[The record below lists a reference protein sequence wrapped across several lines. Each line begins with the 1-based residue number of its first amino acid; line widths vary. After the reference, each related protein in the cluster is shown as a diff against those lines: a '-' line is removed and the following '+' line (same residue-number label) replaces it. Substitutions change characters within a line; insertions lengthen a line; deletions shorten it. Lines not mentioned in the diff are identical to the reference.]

1 MLYYKSMIETKLTFT
16 YVTPLQGRHKTY
28 TLRTVGMTK
37 KASKAEAMKMFMKE
51 KGPLGMKD
59 RMGCIKSIQFRKV
72 KDCWDLV

>member
-1 MLYYKSMIETKLTFT
+1 MNYSTRSISARRKKPQHSPYC
-16 YVTPLQGRHKTY
+16 QH
-28 TLRTVGMTK
+28 TVGMTK

-59 RMGCIKSIQFRKV
+59 RMGCIESIQFRKV

>member
-1 MLYYKSMIETKLTFT
+1 
-16 YVTPLQGRHKTY
+16 
-28 TLRTVGMTK
+28 MTK
-37 KASKAEAMKMFMKE
+37 KASKSEAMKMFMKE